1 MGTALIPPPP
11 PSRPRLNTEHL
22 RLVVTDKE
30 LPRHVANGFMRYD
43 NFHKFT
49 EGGTAV
55 LEECLD
61 KNLGRNVLMKRL
73 HPDLNDDP
81 IERRRFLREA
91 RVTALIQHPGTV
103 PVYEISRDNLGQIYF
118 TMKKVEGDSLREIL
132 LGIVA
137 RDPYY
142 RGKYSL
148 KYLIEVL
155 MQVGQAVAFAH
166 SRGVVHR
173 DLKPANIL
181 VGEFGEVMVIDWG
194 LSKVLDEPDTFHGE
208 VPERDP
214 IDLELTR
221 AGNKC
226 GTPLYMSPEQ
236 AAGQTDK
243 VDGRS
248 DVYSLG
254 SILYEV
260 LTHENLV
267 WGATRE
273 EVLKKILEQDPMPPR
288 KRAPQRRIPPELDSI
303 CLHAVQRDPEK
314 RYQSLLAMSDDLK
327 GYLRHEPVSAHR
339 YSPWE
344 RFINWEQRHTLLTVG
359 IGSAV
364 LGICLTLILQLLIK

>member
-1 MGTALIPPPP
+1 
-11 PSRPRLNTEHL
+11 
-22 RLVVTDKE
+22 
-30 LPRHVANGFMRYD
+30 
-43 NFHKFT
+43 
-49 EGGTAV
+49 
-55 LEECLD
+55 
-61 KNLGRNVLMKRL
+61 
-73 HPDLNDDP
+73 
-81 IERRRFLREA
+81 
-91 RVTALIQHPGTV
+91 
-103 PVYEISRDNLGQIYF
+103 
-118 TMKKVEGDSLREIL
+118 
-132 LGIVA
+132 
-137 RDPYY
+137 
-142 RGKYSL
+142 
-148 KYLIEVL
+148 
-155 MQVGQAVAFAH
+155 
-166 SRGVVHR
+166 
-173 DLKPANIL
+173 
-181 VGEFGEVMVIDWG
+181 
-194 LSKVLDEPDTFHGE
+194 
-208 VPERDP
+208 
-214 IDLELTR
+214 
-221 AGNKC
+221 
-226 GTPLYMSPEQ
+226 MSPEQ